1 MCSMTIA
8 IQRPEIDAWRS
19 RWESDRSM
27 SVRII
32 AELTGVNRGV
42 INRHMKQNGW
52 SRDPKTIA
60 DSIAANALRRKEHK
74 ADKRRGKRAS
84 APHVPRKIERESK
97 PRGRNE
103 YPHIEVYR
111 ARYATDPTLTLAMI
125 AEKCGEK
132 HAMVE
137 AYARRMLWERPD
149 HIKREQLKI
158 CALRKAEER
167 ARARAEAK
175 ISAYPKQTGR
185 PAAAASIF
193 GYGSGI
199 LVTTSR
205 HASEPT
211 HMAVRIDFGASK

>member
-1 MCSMTIA
+1 MTA
-8 IQRPEIDAWRS
+8 HPEIEAYRT

-32 AELTGVNRGV
+32 AELTGLNRGA
-42 INRHMKQNGW
+42 INRHMKQAGW
-52 SRDPKTIA
+52 SRDPKMIA

-97 PRGRNE
+97 PRGRKA

-111 ARYATDPTLTLAMI
+111 ARYATDPTLTLAVI

-137 AYARRMLWERPD
+137 AYARRMQWERPD
-149 HIKREQLKI
+149 NIKREQLKI
-158 CALRKAEER
+158 CARRKAEER
-167 ARARAEAK
+167 ARVKAEAK
-175 ISAYPKQTGR
+175 ISAYPRHDGR
-185 PAAAASIF
+185 PAAAASVF
-193 GYGSGI
+193 GYGSGV
-199 LVTTSR
+199 LVSTGR
-205 HASEPT
+205 NPAP
-211 HMAVRIDFGASK
+211 VRIDFGA

>member
-1 MCSMTIA
+1 MTAA

-19 RWESDRSM
+19 RWESDRSV
-27 SVRII
+27 SIRLI
-32 AELTGVNRGV
+32 ADATGTNRGAV
-42 INRHMKQNGW
+42 SYCMKQNGW
-52 SRDPKTIA
+52 SRDPKMIA
-60 DSIAANALRRKEHK
+60 ESIAANALRRKEIK
-74 ADKRRGKRAS
+74 AGKKRGKRAS
-84 APHVPRKIERESK
+84 APHVPRKIKVESK
-97 PRGRNE
+97 PRG
-103 YPHIEVYR
+103 HKVIHQIEVYR
-111 ARYATDPTLTLAMI
+111 ARYATDPTLTLAII
-125 AEKCGEK
+125 AENCGEK

-158 CALRKAEER
+158 CARRKAEER

-175 ISAYPKQTGR
+175 ISAYPRQTGR

>member
-1 MCSMTIA
+1 MTIA

-42 INRHMKQNGW
+42 INRHMKQAGW
-52 SRDPKTIA
+52 SRDPKMIA

-97 PRGRNE
+97 PRGRKE

-158 CALRKAEER
+158 CARRKAEGR

-175 ISAYPKQTGR
+175 ISAYPRHDGR
-185 PAAAASIF
+185 PAAAASVF
-193 GYGSGI
+193 GYGSGV
-199 LVTTSR
+199 LVSTGR
-205 HASEPT
+205 NPAP
-211 HMAVRIDFGASK
+211 VRIDYGANK